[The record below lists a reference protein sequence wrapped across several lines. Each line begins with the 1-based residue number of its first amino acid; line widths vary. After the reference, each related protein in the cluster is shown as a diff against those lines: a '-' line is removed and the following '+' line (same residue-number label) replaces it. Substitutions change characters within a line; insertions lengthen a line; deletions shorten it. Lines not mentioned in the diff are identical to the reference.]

1 MWPSAL
7 RQLFCLTALLPS
19 GSLPRAFGLLL
30 LSRAPVCLSGSWHV
44 FLRMCV
50 IMFACSR
57 LLKVS
62 LETRGRRDKELRRL
76 AKGNDLEAHVYE
88 VRSWLNGKDRN
99 LLNPT
104 VIEPILDETI
114 MWYEDSQHEEGT
126 TYEMYDDRLTGLKR
140 KLEEHC
146 ADYFEK
152 KRKDKADLEASM
164 EKAAQEER
172 QRRHDLGMD
181 ADKDDR
187 KMSKSERLRMASKN
201 KDEGNEVFKVF
212 DVAPQRTGGASAL
225 DEKIS
230 PHNLNLCSG
239 RYRPFF

>member
-1 MWPSAL
+1 
-7 RQLFCLTALLPS
+7 
-19 GSLPRAFGLLL
+19 
-30 LSRAPVCLSGSWHV
+30 
-44 FLRMCV
+44 
-50 IMFACSR
+50 
-57 LLKVS
+57 
-62 LETRGRRDKELRRL
+62 
-76 AKGNDLEAHVYE
+76 
-88 VRSWLNGKDRN
+88 
-99 LLNPT
+99 
-104 VIEPILDETI
+104 

-201 KDEGNEVFKVF
+201 KDEGNEVFKAGNLEDAVARYSRALQHLKKF
-212 DVAPQRTGGASAL
+212 DML
-225 DEKIS
+225 DAGPEEKAEADKIS
-230 PHNLNLCSG
+230 LSVHLNLAQT
-239 RYRPFF
+239 YLKLLRPWRRQTRTRQKVCTERLRRVARRR